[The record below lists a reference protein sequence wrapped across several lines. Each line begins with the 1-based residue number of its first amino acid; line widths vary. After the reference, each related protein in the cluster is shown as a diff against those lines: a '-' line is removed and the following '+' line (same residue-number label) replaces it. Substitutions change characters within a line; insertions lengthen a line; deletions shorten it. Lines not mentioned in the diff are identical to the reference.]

1 MSISSATK
9 KWKTSSVFL
18 PPKLSGY
25 LRNAEG
31 TNNIN
36 FLAEDEKLLRKTI
49 KYGVKFKI
57 LRGKNWLIITKT
69 KFHHKKVS
77 INSHCKVTENGS
89 ECI

>member
-1 MSISSATK
+1 MEIVIFDEFFARETIVSISSATK
-9 KWKTSSVFL
+9 KWKTSFVFL

-57 LRGKNWLIITKT
+57 LRGKNWLIIQW
-69 KFHHKKVS
+69 
-77 INSHCKVTENGS
+77 
-89 ECI
+89 